1 MSEIDTDY
9 FISNVFSSSNVFR
22 KSSFKFV
29 FAAIKEILMLKTVY
43 NFFFR
48 FQTDPNFARDA
59 KMILSLAFLPTGKVI
74 NGLEALMTYLPGELV
89 TVLEWFRYYYVE
101 G

>member
-1 MSEIDTDY
+1 
-9 FISNVFSSSNVFR
+9 
-22 KSSFKFV
+22 
-29 FAAIKEILMLKTVY
+29 
-43 NFFFR
+43 
-48 FQTDPNFARDA
+48 
-59 KMILSLAFLPTGKVI
+59 MILSLAFLPTGKVI